1 MSTTEHVTAKCPECD
16 HELSLDGSVRL
27 SQIVECPGCKSEL
40 EVVTTEPVML
50 ALAPEPEEDWGE

>member
-1 MSTTEHVTAKCPECD
+1 VTSTCPECD
-16 HELSLDGSVRL
+16 HEFAFGEPMRL
-27 SQIVECPGCKSEL
+27 SQIVECPDCRSEL